1 MGETQGLNW
10 LVEALALRL
19 HVAPTETRGWVKMV
33 WGLPLSGGSS
43 STQGV
48 WEGEVQGLTTWVSG
62 LDSIS
67 PG

>member
-1 MGETQGLNW
+1 M
-10 LVEALALRL
+10 V
-19 HVAPTETRGWVKMV
+19 PTETRGWVKMV

-43 STQGV
+43 STQGF

>member
-1 MGETQGLNW
+1 
-10 LVEALALRL
+10 
-19 HVAPTETRGWVKMV
+19 MV

-62 LDSIS
+62 PDSIS